1 MIGGIKRLDWF
12 RICEYRIE
20 IDMKKKTLTLQ
31 AWMEREGVNAAE
43 LARRAKL
50 RPSMMSMI
58 LTGSRRCSIKNAFVL
73 NAITGVPV
81 ENLTQWPKVPLKRS
95 FLEVA

>member
-1 MIGGIKRLDWF
+1 MKR
-12 RICEYRIE
+12 
-20 IDMKKKTLTLQ
+20 KKPTSLQ
-31 AWMEREGVNAAE
+31 AWMEQEGVNSAE

-50 RPSMMSMI
+50 RPSLMSMI
-58 LTGSRRCSIKNAFVL
+58 LTGGRRCSLKNAVVL
-73 NAITGVPV
+73 NAVTGVPV

>member
-1 MIGGIKRLDWF
+1 
-12 RICEYRIE
+12 
-20 IDMKKKTLTLQ
+20 MKKKTLTLQ
-31 AWMEREGVNAAE
+31 AWMEREGVNSGE

-50 RPSMMSMI
+50 QPSLMSMI
-58 LTGSRRCSIKNAFVL
+58 LTGGRRCSLKNAVML
-73 NAITGVPV
+73 SALTGGEVPV

>member
-1 MIGGIKRLDWF
+1 
-12 RICEYRIE
+12 
-20 IDMKKKTLTLQ
+20 MKKKQPDTLQ
-31 AWMEREGVNAAE
+31 AWMEREGVSGIE

-50 RPSMMSMI
+50 TPSYISMV
-58 LTGSRRCSIKNAFVL
+58 LRGSRRCSLKHAVTL

-81 ENLTQWPKVPLKRS
+81 ENITQWPKVPLKRS